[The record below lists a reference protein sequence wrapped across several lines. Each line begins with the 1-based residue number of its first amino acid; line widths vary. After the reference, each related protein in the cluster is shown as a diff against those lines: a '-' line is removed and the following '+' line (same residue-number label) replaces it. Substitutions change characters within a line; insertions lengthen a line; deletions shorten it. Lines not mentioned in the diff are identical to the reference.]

1 LKAAQGENKL
11 MKLMKHITIALVLC
25 AIPAMA
31 FGQTV
36 SCDDCTH
43 AVSYYKGEGG
53 LIATAADDA
62 EMVTYVASCGGVT
75 RTGELTAT
83 DGTVS
88 MLFSGDLACAA
99 DEGTLEVGPVMDG
112 GWFWITD
119 DMNSA
124 VGTLVDMAVLDN
136 ETTAPTGAGPGVTM
150 TAGTGAVFVKET
162 SSGRVGILPNIL
174 PEPPT
179 PAAAICGP
187 RYSAATRGYTLQ
199 ATARCMLG
207 DGGTKIRLQGRGP
220 YGGNVHLTTGTV
232 TRNNLGGGDIV
243 VLADLWVNESGSY
256 STAATP
262 TPNLGWIGKGTDN
275 WLPQVSWGATL
286 AGAAPGADIGGA
298 GVAIGDSDPNG
309 QAEVTVM
316 PSATYCPAMGTQY
329 TAVINVVA
337 GTNAAAGTSTS
348 GTGTNDL
355 HPAVAASRAG
365 LHSAIQ
371 LTVVCPPRAAANQGQ
386 ELVPDN
392 PFPTDK

>member
-1 LKAAQGENKL
+1 

-36 SCDDCTH
+36 SCDECSH

-124 VGTLVDMAVLDN
+124 VGSLVNMDVLDN
-136 ETTAPTGAGPGVTM
+136 ESVDPTGAGEGVTM
-150 TAGTGAVFVKET
+150 LAGTGAVFVKET
-162 SSGRVGILPNIL
+162 STGRVGILPTIL

-179 PAAAICGP
+179 PDAAICGP
-187 RYSAATRGYTLQ
+187 RYDAATRGYTNQ
-199 ATARCMLG
+199 ATSSCMLG

-232 TRNNLGGGDIV
+232 TRDNTGGGNIV
-243 VLADLWVNESGSY
+243 VLADLWVNETGSY
-256 STAATP
+256 STGD
-262 TPNLGWIGKGTDN
+262 TPNLGWIGKGEDN

-286 AGAAPGADIGGA
+286 AGAAPGSDISVTGVGIAD
-298 GVAIGDSDPNG
+298 DNDG
-309 QAEVTVM
+309 QAEITVM
-316 PSATYCPAMGTQY
+316 PSASYCPAMGTQY

-337 GTNAAAGTSTS
+337 GTEAAAGTSTS

-355 HPAVAASRAG
+355 HPAVVANRDG
-365 LHSAIQ
+365 LHSSTQ
-371 LTVVCPPRAAANQGQ
+371 LTVTCPPRAAANQGQ